1 MKIVKSDHHLH
12 HHHHHR
18 HHLCHRH
25 HHVGVFYVKIAVTAN
40 DKTNIGAIASPKDW
54 RHICHAA
61 NRTAVTI
68 VITHPGH
75 HNSHDHCHHHQRK
88 VSMKKHCHAMIMTK
102 WQKLNLQL

>member
-1 MKIVKSDHHLH
+1 MEIVKSDHHLH
-12 HHHHHR
+12 HVHHLHHHL
-18 HHLCHRH
+18 HHHPHHH

-61 NRTAVTI
+61 NTIAVTTVITI

-75 HNSHDHCHHHQRK
+75 HNSLTI
-88 VSMKKHCHAMIMTK
+88 VITI
-102 WQKLNLQL
+102 

>member
-12 HHHHHR
+12 HLHHHR
-18 HHLCHRH
+18 HHH

-61 NRTAVTI
+61 NTIAATIVIIVTIVTI
-68 VITHPGH
+68 VITNPGH
-75 HNSHDHCHHHQRK
+75 HNSHDHCHHHQRR
-88 VSMKKHCHAMIMTK
+88 
-102 WQKLNLQL
+102 